1 MKWKYQH
8 SSEEYDKI
16 QSVYNLIFTMS
27 IQNYP
32 TCRVREM
39 WTILKENTMNR
50 CQPQDKKKKLELS
63 LKDFKRA
70 NQTVPNEVR
79 DNVITVSEKIG
90 HVSRGIE
97 NIF

>member
-1 MKWKYQH
+1 
-8 SSEEYDKI
+8 
-16 QSVYNLIFTMS
+16 
-27 IQNYP
+27 
-32 TCRVREM
+32 
-39 WTILKENTMNR
+39 MNR